1 MDSDDSRPGSS
12 ASNSSSSSGSGDDAR
27 KSRSKSRSS
36 SASSRA
42 DSTPKSPVNGIAE
55 SSERDIAAS
64 DHSRSTSPISNGD
77 DIGPE
82 AADGDVPVD
91 NKSVRSLSPDEN
103 RSRSASKESIRS
115 ASSDEDAIGSPT
127 NLRRNS
133 AGSSQNRSVSRN
145 QSISPVRKSSKSSR
159 TSSVSSVS
167 DDENDNFKSNN
178 ASDVASDSEKEA
190 EDAEEKLLRSPT
202 VEDNQ
207 KSDALNISHEDLS
220 DVSDLDSAPSEPEDD
235 EEVQI
240 VNSKKEQE
248 IDSDKDDDQRI
259 DSVNGENDETPIDN
273 HTEQMEQQQST
284 TQKPSITDLRQK
296 LDERKNQLKSLESNG
311 GTINDIADKP
321 NSRSSSPSA
330 SVIGKD
336 IMDKKND
343 EDALDFEAEEG
354 ECNETTVEDG
364 KETDG
369 TKEKVPNMITYGF
382 FLLMF

>member
-12 ASNSSSSSGSGDDAR
+12 ASNSSSSSCSGEDAR

-42 DSTPKSPVNGIAE
+42 DSTPKSPVNGIAG
-55 SSERDIAAS
+55 SSERDIAVS

-77 DIGPE
+77 DIGGPE
-82 AADGDVPVD
+82 ATDADVQVD
-91 NKSVRSLSPDEN
+91 NKSVRSLSPDDN

-115 ASSDEDAIGSPT
+115 ASSDDDAIGSPA
-127 NLRRNS
+127 NERRNS
-133 AGSSQNRSVSRN
+133 ATSSQNRSVSRN

-178 ASDVASDSEKEA
+178 ASDVASDSEKEV
-190 EDAEEKLLRSPT
+190 EDAEEKLLKSPT
-202 VEDNQ
+202 VEDIQ
-207 KSDALNISHEDLS
+207 KTDALNISHEDLS

-235 EEVQI
+235 EEVE
-240 VNSKKEQE
+240 NLNRKKEQDIE
-248 IDSDKDDDQRI
+248 SDKEEDQRNT
-259 DSVNGENDETPIDN
+259 DSVNGENDETPIDS
-273 HTEQMEQQQST
+273 HTEQMQQPTT

-311 GTINDIADKP
+311 GGTVTDNSGINEKS
-321 NSRSSSPSA
+321 NSGNSSPSA
-330 SVIGKD
+330 SLIDKD

-364 KETDG
+364 KDTEG
-369 TKEKVPNMITYGF
+369 TKEKVGNVCVF
-382 FLLMF
+382 F